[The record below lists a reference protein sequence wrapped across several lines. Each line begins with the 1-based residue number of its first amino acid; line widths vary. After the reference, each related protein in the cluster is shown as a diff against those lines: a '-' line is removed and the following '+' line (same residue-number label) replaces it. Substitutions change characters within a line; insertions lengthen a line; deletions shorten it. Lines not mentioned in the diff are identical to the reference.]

1 MLSCPLTEETAN
13 LIDAAAIALMKPTA
27 QLINVAR
34 GGCVDEPAL
43 IAALAG
49 HYSHPE
55 TPVCPGPGTTPEH
68 RDLVAREIA
77 ALRGEIGR
85 GGLLEAVIRAL
96 TWRISMRRQQIDE
109 RQFNLA
115 FELEPALRTL
125 PVERFRTIVRRQMG
139 IMMLDAEAGLAA
151 IPQMLSAA
159 APERIEDAIALISS
173 LEGLPHAGA
182 GPEEHARLEQMVALL
197 RTRLPAGTR
206 TTTTGGPRKP
216 AQGGPPSPSPGGS

>member
-49 HYSHPE
+49 LDGHPE
-55 TPVCPGPGTTPEH
+55 PPVCPGPGTTPGH

-96 TWRISMRRQQIDE
+96 TWISMRRQQIDE
-109 RQFNLA
+109 RRFNPA
-115 FELEPALRTL
+115 FELEPARRTL
-125 PVERFRTIVRRQMG
+125 PVGSFRTVVRRQMG
-139 IMMLDAEAGLAA
+139 IMMLDAETG
-151 IPQMLSAA
+151 
-159 APERIEDAIALISS
+159 
-173 LEGLPHAGA
+173 PH
-182 GPEEHARLEQMVALL
+182 EHLRLQQMVALL
-197 RTRLPAGTR
+197 RSCQPGPESPASPH
-206 TTTTGGPRKP
+206 TTGNP
-216 AQGGPPSPSPGGS
+216 A